1 LSPDQIK
8 LYQWLLTSM
17 LTLSAVDRGFET

>member
-1 LSPDQIK
+1 LRPDQIK

-17 LTLSAVDRGFET
+17 LALSAVDRGFES